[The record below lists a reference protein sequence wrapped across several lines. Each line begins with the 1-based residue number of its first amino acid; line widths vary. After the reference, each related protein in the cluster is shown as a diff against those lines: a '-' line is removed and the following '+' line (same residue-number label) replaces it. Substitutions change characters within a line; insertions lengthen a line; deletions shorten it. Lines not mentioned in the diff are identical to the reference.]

1 MFLNG
6 TTIADLIELYIC
18 LKQLL
23 ARIYETLFSEH
34 NNCVHNNLLVQETG
48 VD

>member
-6 TTIADLIELYIC
+6 TTIADLIELYIS

-23 ARIYETLFSEH
+23 ARIYETLFE
-34 NNCVHNNLLVQETG
+34 HNNLLVHETG
-48 VD
+48 VDC